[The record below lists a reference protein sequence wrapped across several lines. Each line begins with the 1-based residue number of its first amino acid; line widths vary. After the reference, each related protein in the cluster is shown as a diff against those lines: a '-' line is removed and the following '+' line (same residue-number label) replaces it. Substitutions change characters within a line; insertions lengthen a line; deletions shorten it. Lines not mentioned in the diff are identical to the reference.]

1 MRKIFAMLVLV
12 AVVGVGGLF
21 AFLATVDL
29 PAPAGTIEKPIPND
43 RFEQ

>member
-1 MRKIFAMLVLV
+1 MRKILAMLVIV
-12 AVVGVGGLF
+12 VIVGVAGLF
-21 AFLATVDL
+21 TLLATMDM